1 MTPVPL
7 VFYYELCRTLRK
19 FKILWWRGRY
29 MTRERSAIQGS
40 LSLGEFVD
48 ITVFE
53 ALGKSLELKLAK

>member
-1 MTPVPL
+1 MTPVLL

-40 LSLGEFVD
+40 LGEFVD

-53 ALGKSLELKLAK
+53 ALGKSLELKLR